1 MAATQPEGQAT
12 VIAVYPD
19 HASAEEAVRRLH
31 KEGIPMQNLS
41 IIGKDFQLVVK
52 PLGLV
57 TTGDVGRG
65 GAKVGA
71 WTGGIFG
78 LLVGGLLVGAALLIL
93 PGIGP
98 VPAGSLHTRSIT
110 DDMPSGRSHM
120 RSDADRLKQPQ
131 NFDPAGF
138 TVVPPRR
145 FEDLRVGEVFRA
157 PSRTLTDAH
166 ASAFQAVSADNHP
179 IHYDV
184 EYARRHGHV
193 APVVHGLQVLA
204 FTAPGATLFP
214 QYIGDEF
221 LAFTSASCRFLKEV
235 HAGDTLYPQ
244 LEIIK
249 LTTQGDT
256 GIVTTRATV
265 HNQRGE
271 LVLDGE
277 HQYALKTSSK
287 AGK

>member
-1 MAATQPEGQAT
+1 MIKTITNTQT
-12 VIAVYPD
+12 VERMNA
-19 HASAEEAVRRLH
+19 H
-31 KEGIPMQNLS
+31 
-41 IIGKDFQLVVK
+41 
-52 PLGLV
+52 
-57 TTGDVGRG
+57 
-65 GAKVGA
+65 
-71 WTGGIFG
+71 TGGRNQ
-78 LLVGGLLVGAALLIL
+78 
-93 PGIGP
+93 PG
-98 VPAGSLHTRSIT
+98 S
-110 DDMPSGRSHM
+110 
-120 RSDADRLKQPQ
+120 
-131 NFDPAGF
+131 FDPVGF

-145 FEDLRVGEVFRA
+145 FEDLRVGDVFRA

-166 ASAFQAVSADNHP
+166 ASAFQTVSADNHP

-184 EYARRHGHV
+184 EYARRHGHT
-193 APVVHGLQVLA
+193 APVVHGLQVFA

-214 QYIGDEF
+214 QYIGDVF

-256 GIVTTRATV
+256 GNVTTRATV

-271 LVLDGE
+271 LILEGE
-277 HQYALKTSSK
+277 HQYSLKTSSK

>member
-1 MAATQPEGQAT
+1 MKTLPTTRRQHVNSHTDRHNP
-12 VIAVYPD
+12 P
-19 HASAEEAVRRLH
+19 SA
-31 KEGIPMQNLS
+31 
-41 IIGKDFQLVVK
+41 
-52 PLGLV
+52 
-57 TTGDVGRG
+57 
-65 GAKVGA
+65 
-71 WTGGIFG
+71 
-78 LLVGGLLVGAALLIL
+78 
-93 PGIGP
+93 
-98 VPAGSLHTRSIT
+98 
-110 DDMPSGRSHM
+110 
-120 RSDADRLKQPQ
+120 
-131 NFDPAGF
+131 FDPVGF
-138 TVVPPRR
+138 SVVPPRK

-166 ASAFQAVSADNHP
+166 ASAFQTVSADNHP

-184 EYARRHGHV
+184 EYARRHGHS

-214 QYIGDEF
+214 QYIGDVF
-221 LAFTSASCRFLKEV
+221 VAFTSASCKFLKEV

-244 LEIIK
+244 LEVVR

-277 HQYALKTSSK
+277 HTYSLKVASAGEEERAQKNVTGIAYAEVS
-287 AGK
+287 

>member
-1 MAATQPEGQAT
+1 M
-12 VIAVYPD
+12 
-19 HASAEEAVRRLH
+19 
-31 KEGIPMQNLS
+31 K
-41 IIGKDFQLVVK
+41 K
-52 PLGLV
+52 
-57 TTGDVGRG
+57 
-65 GAKVGA
+65 
-71 WTGGIFG
+71 
-78 LLVGGLLVGAALLIL
+78 
-93 PGIGP
+93 
-98 VPAGSLHTRSIT
+98 T
-110 DDMPSGRSHM
+110 DDSVTRRTILQYTPAVVAAAAAIAPAIVKA
-120 RSDADRLKQPQ
+120 ADRMNSHTDRSNQPGS
-131 NFDPAGF
+131 FDPVGF

-166 ASAFQAVSADNHP
+166 ASAFQTVSADNHP

-184 EYARRHGHV
+184 EYARRHGHS

-214 QYIGDEF
+214 QYIGDVF

-235 HAGDTLYPQ
+235 HAGETLYPQ
-244 LEIIK
+244 LEIIR
-249 LTTQGDT
+249 LTTQEDT

-277 HQYALKTSSK
+277 HTYSLKTSSK